1 MVQAQKLARA
11 AETLT
16 GVAKRVLDATPISE
30 PWTVA
35 QICSEMGRSGSHV
48 SFNIVLGC
56 LNTHKQAGLV
66 KEPMTQYFQRVAVTV
81 PEPKA
86 KPAAPAANVVPLM
99 SAEKIT
105 EREPLESIGAMAQ
118 RLREAGRALIM
129 WAEDLEQVGIEYETR
144 IEKAGQ
150 DSPEIAKLRQLQ
162 TILNS
167 LR

>member
-11 AETLT
+11 AETLS
-16 GVAKRVLDATPISE
+16 GVAKRVLDAVPIAE
-30 PWTVA
+30 PWTA
-35 QICSEMGRSGSHV
+35 TAICSELGRNGSRV
-48 SFNIVLGC
+48 DFNIVLGC

-66 KEPMTQYFQRVAVTV
+66 KEPMNQYFQRVAYTV
-81 PEPKA
+81 PEKA
-86 KPAAPAANVVPLM
+86 KPAPQPANVVPIM
-99 SAEKIT
+99 NAEKMT

-129 WAEDLEQVGIEYETR
+129 WAEDLERLGLEFESRVD
-144 IEKAGQ
+144 KAGQ
-150 DSPEIAKLRQLQ
+150 DGEKLRQLQ

>member
-11 AETLT
+11 AESLS
-16 GVAKRVLDATPISE
+16 GVAKRVLDAVPISE
-30 PWTVA
+30 PWTA
-35 QICSEMGRSGSHV
+35 TQICSELGRHGSRV
-48 SFNIVLGC
+48 DFNIVLGC

-66 KEPMTQYFQRVAVTV
+66 KEPMTQYFQRVAITV
-81 PEPKA
+81 PAP
-86 KPAAPAANVVPLM
+86 KPAPAAANVVPLM

-162 TILNS
+162 SILSS
-167 LR
+167 LK